1 MHLTRRANLE
11 RTAAAG
17 VLVATALSIGAAG
30 GCNQLNNPFKDSTAY
45 AQADMTTP
53 SADVYLAKPPTTTL
67 AQRNLPASDVYYE
80 SGLVTH
86 WPLWFEDPFEYK
98 GNDRTNP
105 VDRDA
110 PDNVFAWNAVDYFD
124 IAYGPSRMILNA
136 FGLTVSVFPEPPG
149 KVMESN
155 GRIQKWFGQYD
166 YDNGYARPGD
176 EPPDYNDLNR
186 TRYREHGGTAH
197 PEEASSQ
204 GTAVTAPA
212 PAPESNTG
220 ATPPPVGSEPEI
232 VPVDN

>member
-1 MHLTRRANLE
+1 ML
-11 RTAAAG
+11 AAAIACI
-17 VLVATALSIGAAG
+17 VAAG
-30 GCNQLNNPFKDSTAY
+30 GCNQINNPFKDSTAY

-53 SADVYLAKPPTTTL
+53 SAEVYLAKPQPPAL

-105 VDRDA
+105 YDRDA

-149 KVMESN
+149 MVMESN
-155 GRIQKWFGQYD
+155 GRIQKWFGLYD
-166 YDNGYARPGD
+166 YDNGYAKPGD

-197 PEEASSQ
+197 QEEPPVQGASNASLASPTAESHASS
-204 GTAVTAPA
+204 
-212 PAPESNTG
+212 
-220 ATPPPVGSEPEI
+220 PPHSVETEPEV

>member
-1 MHLTRRANLE
+1 MHSTRQARIE
-11 RTAAAG
+11 RGAAAAIAA
-17 VLVATALSIGAAG
+17 VTTALFIVAAA

-53 SADVYLAKPPTTTL
+53 SADIYLAQPQGRTL

-136 FGLTVSVFPEPPG
+136 FGLAVSVFPEPPG

-155 GRIQKWFGQYD
+155 GRIQRWFGQYD
-166 YDNGYARPGD
+166 YDNGYAKPGD

-186 TRYREHGGTAH
+186 TRYREHGGGAH
-197 PEEASSQ
+197 PEDPNSH
-204 GTAVTAPA
+204 G
-212 PAPESNTG
+212 TG
-220 ATPPPVGSEPEI
+220 ATATPGPGANPPAQPAGSEPEV

>member
-1 MHLTRRANLE
+1 MLSTLRANPEWLG
-11 RTAAAG
+11 AG
-17 VLVATALSIGAAG
+17 LVAAVLMAG
-30 GCNQLNNPFKDSTAY
+30 TGCNQLNNPFKDSTAY

-53 SADVYLAKPPTTTL
+53 SADVYLAQPQGRTL

-149 KVMESN
+149 MPMESN
-155 GRIQKWFGQYD
+155 GRIQRWFGTYD
-166 YDNGYARPGD
+166 YDNGYAKPGD

-186 TRYREHGGTAH
+186 TRYREHGGNVH
-197 PEEASSQ
+197 PEEGQQQGASN
-204 GTAVTAPA
+204 VAPA
-212 PAPESNTG
+212 PAQASGSSTS
-220 ATPPPVGSEPEI
+220 PPPHSSGSEPEI
-232 VPVDN
+232 VPVDK